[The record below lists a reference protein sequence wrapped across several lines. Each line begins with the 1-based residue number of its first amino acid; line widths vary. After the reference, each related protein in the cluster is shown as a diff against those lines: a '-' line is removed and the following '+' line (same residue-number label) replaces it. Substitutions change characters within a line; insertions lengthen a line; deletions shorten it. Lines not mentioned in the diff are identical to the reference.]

1 MINLVIEYIERNDNF
16 VNMPSNQN
24 SLLQNNTC
32 SQHLSDVAG

>member
-1 MINLVIEYIERNDNF
+1 MINLVIEYIERNDNV

-32 SQHLSDVAG
+32 CQHLSDVAG